1 MSIFGSNVESVR
13 DDFMTARDDLIR
25 IAGVYGEGSEEE
37 AEAYARY
44 VDALASYD
52 AMVRRLEG
60 LRDSL
65 RIA

>member
-1 MSIFGSNVESVR
+1 MSVFGSNVESVR

-25 IAGVYGEGSEEE
+25 ITRLYGEGSEAER
-37 AEAYARY
+37 EAYARY

-52 AMVRRLEG
+52 AMMRRLEG